1 MINNSLFNIHGRLV
15 RLSYPAVMGIV
26 NLDANSF
33 YKKSITSQE
42 LLESKVIELVGQ
54 GADIIDLGAMTSR
67 PGSVIRDQQDELKIL
82 TNALEVVQSN
92 LGGALLSIDTIHS
105 ATAERMIDLGVHFIN
120 DISGSEYDP
129 RMKQVIADRNIP
141 YVAMH
146 MRGTPEVMQS
156 EENTQYEDVVFD
168 VVKYFSRKKRELLD
182 AGIHQLIIDP
192 GFGFSKTVDQNY
204 QLLCH
209 LNLFEVLDCP
219 ILVGISRKSMIS
231 KLLNTNSD
239 GALAG
244 TLAAQTLSLIKGAN
258 ILRVHDVKEAK
269 DIVKIF
275 MKYKQQEA
283 KI

>member
-1 MINNSLFNIHGRLV
+1 MV